1 MLSRYRRVALFA
13 LLLAFA
19 VAPAMA
25 QSPGITD
32 TEIKIGQN
40 APFSGPA
47 SVYGQISTAET
58 DYFKM
63 INDQGGINGRKI
75 VHIALDDGYTPPK
88 SLEVVRRL
96 IEQEQ
101 VAILFQTIG
110 TAPNTAI
117 RKYVNQKKVPD
128 IWLGSGASEFVT
140 NIKDFPWSIPFQPSY
155 RLEGQMYAKYIL
167 ATKPDAK
174 IGILYQNDD
183 LGRDYV
189 AGLKD
194 GLGDKY
200 DKMVVKSVSY
210 EVTDPTIDSQVLD
223 LKASGAD
230 IFFDASTPKFSAM
243 SIRKAADIDWHPL
256 HIIDSNRA
264 LVKPALTSA
273 GLDKSVGVVT
283 AQYLKDPTDPGWD
296 NDPGMKEFLAWRTK
310 YAPDSDVANP
320 VWAYGYTM
328 AQALVVVLKQ
338 AGKNLTRESIM
349 KAATNLPDT
358 TTLPMVLPGI
368 KISTSPADYRA
379 MKEMRLV
386 RFDGTMYK
394 LLPEVKRRKG
404 RRTWRSEI
412 RRALIPVSHIV
423 TTPI

>member
-1 MLSRYRRVALFA
+1 MRSHYLGAALSALVLGLSTA
-13 LLLAFA
+13 QA
-19 VAPAMA
+19 VAET
-25 QSPGITD
+25 PGITA

-47 SVYGQISTAET
+47 SVYGQISTAES

-75 VHIALDDGYTPPK
+75 VHIALDDGYSPPK
-88 SLEVVRRL
+88 SVEVVRRL
-96 IEQEQ
+96 IEEEQ

-110 TAPNTAI
+110 TAPNVAI
-117 RKYVNQKKVPD
+117 RKYVNLKKVPD
-128 IWLGSGASEFVT
+128 IWLGSGASTFVT
-140 NIKDFPWSIPFQPSY
+140 DTKDFPWSIPFQPSY

-174 IGILYQNDD
+174 IGVLYQNDD

-194 GLGDKY
+194 GLADKY
-200 DKMVVKSVSY
+200 DRMVVKSVSY

-223 LKASGAD
+223 LKSSGAD

-256 HIIDSNRA
+256 HIIDSNGA

-296 NDPGMKEFLAWRTK
+296 NDPGMKEFMAWRAK
-310 YAPDSDVANP
+310 YAPESDLANP
-320 VWAYGYTM
+320 VWVYGYTM

-338 AGKNLTRESIM
+338 AGKDLTRESIM
-349 KAATNLPDT
+349 HAATNLPDT

-368 KISTSPADYRA
+368 KISTSPTDYRA
-379 MKEMRLV
+379 MKGLRLV

-394 LLPEVKRRKG
+394 LLPE
-404 RRTWRSEI
+404 
-412 RRALIPVSHIV
+412 
-423 TTPI
+423 

>member
-1 MLSRYRRVALFA
+1 MLNRYRGAALVA
-13 LLLAFA
+13 LLLGLSTAQA
-19 VAPAMA
+19 VAET
-25 QSPGITD
+25 PGITA

-58 DYFKM
+58 AYFKM
-63 INDQGGINGRKI
+63 INDEGGINGRKI

-110 TAPNTAI
+110 TAPNIAI
-117 RKYVNQKKVPD
+117 RKYVNLKKVPD
-128 IWLGSGASEFVT
+128 IWLGSGASTFVSD
-140 NIKDFPWSIPFQPSY
+140 IKDFPWSIPFQPSY
-155 RLEGQMYAKYIL
+155 RLEGQMYAKFIL

-194 GLGDKY
+194 GLGDKF

-223 LKASGAD
+223 LKSSGAD
-230 IFFDASTPKFSAM
+230 VFFDASTPKFSAM
-243 SIRKAADIDWHPL
+243 SIRKAADLDWHPL
-256 HIIDSNRA
+256 HIIDSNGA
-264 LVKPALTSA
+264 LVRPALTSA

-296 NDPGMKEFLAWRTK
+296 NDPGMKEFMAWRAK
-310 YAPDSDVANP
+310 YAPESDLANP
-320 VWAYGYTM
+320 VWVYGYTM

-338 AGKNLTRESIM
+338 AGKDPTRESIM

-358 TTLPMVLPGI
+358 TTLSMVLPGI
-368 KISTSPADYRA
+368 KISTSPTDYRA
-379 MKEMRLV
+379 MKGLRLV

-394 LLPEVKRRKG
+394 LLPE
-404 RRTWRSEI
+404 
-412 RRALIPVSHIV
+412 
-423 TTPI
+423 